1 MADSPGDRWS
11 GLGALIVL
19 RHSAVLIGG
28 RRYWLLLLSPL
39 LWLAGQ
45 AALLIGGQLPTFE
58 PVSAQNTL
66 IGVPVAI
73 LGAFLGGRIIA
84 GELDQGTLEI
94 AYTVPGG
101 AHRVWLGKLAA
112 AFLMLLAS
120 LILMTLFTFTFFTGF
135 PVFVTF
141 HGAAQAAAFYMVAA
155 MGLGNL
161 FRSETAGALATTAL
175 LGLEAFIVSRL
186 GASPRVSAFWNPL
199 AVEEADADQLLAMAV
214 QNRVGITLAIAAI
227 VALAF
232 ARAERREKM
241 LGG

>member
-1 MADSPGDRWS
+1 M
-11 GLGALIVL
+11 ITIL

-45 AALLIGGQLPTFE
+45 AILLIADRLPTFE

-66 IGVPVAI
+66 IGVPVAM

-84 GELDQGTLEI
+84 GELDQRTLEI

-112 AFLMLLAS
+112 GLLMLLVS
-120 LILMTLFTFTFFTGF
+120 LSLMAVSTFTFFTGF
-135 PVFVTF
+135 PVVQTIY
-141 HGAAQAAAFYMVAA
+141 GAAQAAAFYTVTA

-161 FRSETAGALATTAL
+161 FRSETAGALGTTAI
-175 LGLEAFIVSRL
+175 LGLEAFIASLL
-186 GASPRVSAFWNPL
+186 GAAPLVSPFWNPL
-199 AVEEADADQLLAMAV
+199 GVDDADTDQVLAMAV
-214 QNRVGITLAIAAI
+214 QNRVGFALAIAAI
-227 VALAF
+227 VALTF

-241 LGG
+241 LSR